1 MREASPRV
9 RRRSTGQ
16 VAACAALV
24 VSLLLITCGTASAQP
39 PPPCINYVHHEEA
52 GRVEVDLR
60 FDPAT
65 GTYSTLTIFWFIN
78 DVAGRPGI
86 YNWSHLV
93 DGRSRTPRLDI
104 KDDNFHTA
112 FRSIDGWYFGDTY
125 KFQGTHYSNTTRTT
139 YIAAVNEFL
148 ITPR

>member
-1 MREASPRV
+1 M
-9 RRRSTGQ
+9 
-16 VAACAALV
+16 
-24 VSLLLITCGTASAQP
+24 
-39 PPPCINYVHHEEA
+39 
-52 GRVEVDLR
+52 EVDLR

-65 GTYSTLTIFWFIN
+65 GAYSTLTIFWFIN

-93 DGRSRTPRLDI
+93 NGRSYKPRFDI

-112 FRSIDGWYFGDTY
+112 FRVIDGWHFGDTY
-125 KFQGTHYSNTTRTT
+125 KFQGTHYSNATRTT
-139 YIAAVNEFL
+139 YIAAVNECL